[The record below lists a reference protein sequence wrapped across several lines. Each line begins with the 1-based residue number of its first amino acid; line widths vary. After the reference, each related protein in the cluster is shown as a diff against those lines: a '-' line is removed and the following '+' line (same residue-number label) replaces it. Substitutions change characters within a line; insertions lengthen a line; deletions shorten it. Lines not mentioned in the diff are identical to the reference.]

1 MPLPFPIVLVLSAIC
16 LAAPAWADFQAG
28 MDAYNR
34 GDRGTASRVWQPLA
48 EQGDANAQV
57 LLGILYEEGLRGPQD
72 SVQAVL
78 WYEKAAA
85 QGNANAQVRL
95 GALYEAG
102 KGVPQDIVQAY
113 KWYTL
118 GEANGDKKAAELR
131 DALTKRMTPDQIAEA
146 QKLAREWKPKTP
158 SVPR

>member
-1 MPLPFPIVLVLSAIC
+1 MSLRFITALVLSIVC
-16 LAAPAWADFQAG
+16 LVVPAWADFQAG

-34 GDRGTASRVWQPLA
+34 GDYGTAFRVWRPLA

-57 LLGILYEEGLRGPQD
+57 QLGILYEQGLFGPQD

-78 WYEKAAA
+78 WFEKAAA

-95 GALYEAG
+95 GASYEAG
-102 KGVPQDIVQAY
+102 KGVPQDNVQAY

-118 GEANGDKKAAELR
+118 GETNGDIKASELR
-131 DALTKRMTPDQIAEA
+131 DALTNQMTPAQIAEG
-146 QKLAREWKPKTP
+146 QQLAREWKPKQK
-158 SVPR
+158 